1 MVSNLNIPSFGKLEA
16 YGFILQ
22 KKKLRHHG
30 VRHHWLKFTPWGPA
44 PLQGS
49 LCTLCTATASSG
61 WGQLCDH
68 CPPNPQGSPGGPST
82 VVPPSLAF
90 TNTTS
95 SIFQRYWFS
104 PHQHVT
110 QGLVEE
116 VSLWFSQT
124 IGLVGSFSG
133 NNCTPTFSH
142 VCDFNFLRVLA
153 SKHHFLQATFE
164 REFSQSTNQPIRV
177 HSRWSSQHS
186 ESGIV
191 AHASFFLPW
200 VWPSGLFSYRIL
212 PRWNISRG
220 CP

>member
-1 MVSNLNIPSFGKLEA
+1 MGSDTTDSSS
-16 YGFILQ
+16 
-22 KKKLRHHG
+22 HHG
-30 VRHHWLKFTPWGPA
+30 GQHPCKAHSAHSAQPLLPVAEGSYVTTVPQILKEVQEG
-44 PLQGS
+44 LQ
-49 LCTLCTATASSG
+49 LWCL
-61 WGQLCDH
+61 
-68 CPPNPQGSPGGPST
+68 
-82 VVPPSLAF
+82 PSLAF

-116 VSLWFSQT
+116 ASLWFSQT

-200 VWPSGLFSYRIL
+200 V
-212 PRWNISRG
+212 
-220 CP
+220 

>member
-1 MVSNLNIPSFGKLEA
+1 M
-16 YGFILQ
+16 
-22 KKKLRHHG
+22 
-30 VRHHWLKFTPWGPA
+30 
-44 PLQGS
+44 QGS
-49 LCTLCTATASSG
+49 LCTLCTATASKSSVPQILKEVQEG
-61 WGQLCDH
+61 LQLWCL
-68 CPPNPQGSPGGPST
+68 
-82 VVPPSLAF
+82 PSLAF

-116 VSLWFSQT
+116 ASLWFSQT

-153 SKHHFLQATFE
+153 SEHHFLQATFE

-200 VWPSGLFSYRIL
+200 V
-212 PRWNISRG
+212 
-220 CP
+220 